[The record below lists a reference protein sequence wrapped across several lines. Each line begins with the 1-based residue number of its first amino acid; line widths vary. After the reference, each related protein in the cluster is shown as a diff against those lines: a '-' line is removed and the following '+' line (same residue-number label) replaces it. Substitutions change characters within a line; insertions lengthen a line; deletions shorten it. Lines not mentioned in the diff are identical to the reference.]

1 MPTGKFPFRRTF
13 EFLNSGK
20 LILKSDVKNVLLNY
34 TTKQES
40 LGLRNFIYKDVP
52 QIQYKNRTVQ
62 ITTTRNRL
70 TYPVV
75 HVFFGNGKKVAMD
88 VESKTG
94 PEILEMFGK
103 VAGATEMEQ
112 KDSVKEKYPG
122 RLNPANFGR
131 FGHCY
136 CICQKP
142 GQRPCTAI
150 VPHPEAKKPKFWQL
164 KADASAG

>member
-75 HVFFGNGKKVAMD
+75 HVFFGRYWKLYD
-88 VESKTG
+88 I
-94 PEILEMFGK
+94 ILSQLHKQLRQEFTVTQLLLRSDFFVFQIFSSSYYSFPCKLCVRICCEVKRTTSALKGWMFSLNVCWMMYGH
-103 VAGATEMEQ
+103 
-112 KDSVKEKYPG
+112 DS
-122 RLNPANFGR
+122 
-131 FGHCY
+131 
-136 CICQKP
+136 
-142 GQRPCTAI
+142 
-150 VPHPEAKKPKFWQL
+150 
-164 KADASAG
+164 

>member
-75 HVFFGNGKKVAMD
+75 HVFFGRYRKLYD
-88 VESKTG
+88 I
-94 PEILEMFGK
+94 IL
-103 VAGATEMEQ
+103 
-112 KDSVKEKYPG
+112 S
-122 RLNPANFGR
+122 
-131 FGHCY
+131 
-136 CICQKP
+136 
-142 GQRPCTAI
+142 
-150 VPHPEAKKPKFWQL
+150 QL
-164 KADASAG
+164 HKQLRQEFTVTQLLLRSDFFVF